1 MSSIFRRSITTS
13 CAIIV
18 LGASLAACSPPNE
31 IDSNRKIETAI
42 SGIAPKQTTSTAPRT
57 SSAAPSVSA
66 TPTTKATHH

>member
-13 CAIIV
+13 CAIIA
-18 LGASLAACSPPNE
+18 LGASSPPNE
-31 IDSNRKIETAI
+31 IDSNRKIDTAI
-42 SGIAPKQTTSTAPRT
+42 RGIAPKQTTSTTPRT

>member
-13 CAIIV
+13 CAIIA

-42 SGIAPKQTTSTAPRT
+42 SGIAPKQTTSTAP
-57 SSAAPSVSA
+57 SVSA

>member
-1 MSSIFRRSITTS
+1 MSSIYSRSITTS
-13 CAIIV
+13 CTINA
-18 LGASLAACSPPNE
+18 LGTSLAACSPPNE

-42 SGIAPKQTTSTAPRT
+42 SGIAQKQTTSTTPRT